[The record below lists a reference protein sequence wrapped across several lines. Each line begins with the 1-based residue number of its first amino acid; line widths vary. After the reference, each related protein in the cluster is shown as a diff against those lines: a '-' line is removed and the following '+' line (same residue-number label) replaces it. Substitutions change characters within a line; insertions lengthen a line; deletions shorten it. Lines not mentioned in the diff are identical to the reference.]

1 MLARKVITRRGR
13 RFRGYFPSKKLGRMV
28 AWESLVERDVI
39 LLLEFS
45 PGVLSYREQPV
56 LVQYH
61 DGPDIRAYYPDFEVV
76 FIDGQS
82 IHVEVKTAQDLAK
95 PVIQK
100 KYRTIAADY
109 ARRQR
114 GFRIISDQD
123 LRCGELQKN
132 LWTLASIHRI
142 GDRPSDSR
150 GMWLGHF
157 KNDPVSFAVAEAQI
171 GRPALLRLV
180 ASGIAFCD
188 LRLPLEGN
196 TPVQLVREG
205 GCDATYLL

>member
-45 PGVLSYREQPV
+45 PGVLSYQEQPV
-56 LVQYH
+56 LVKYH
-61 DGPDIRAYYPDFEVV
+61 DGSDIRAYYPDFEVV

-82 IHVEVKTAQDLAK
+82 IHVEVKTAKDLAK
-95 PVIQK
+95 PVIQN

-109 ARRQR
+109 ARRQH

-123 LRCGELQKN
+123 LRCGALHKN
-132 LWTLASIHRI
+132 LRMLASIHRM

-150 GMWLGHF
+150 GIWYGHF
-157 KNDPVSFAVAEAQI
+157 KNEPVTFAMAEAQM
-171 GRPALLRLV
+171 GRAALLTLV
-180 ASGIAFCD
+180 ASGIAYSD
-188 LRLPLEGN
+188 LRLPLDGE
-196 TPVQLVREG
+196 TLVQLVREG
-205 GCDATYLL
+205 GSDVTYLL